1 MNYIK
6 CKRNDD
12 NVVRNETKIVRR
24 AATCDEISL
33 QKTSNVSVVATNA
46 VHTAALSRMM

>member
-12 NVVRNETKIVRR
+12 NVVRGETKIVRR
-24 AATCDEISL
+24 AAMCDEISL
-33 QKTSNVSVVATNA
+33 QKTSNVSVVATDA
-46 VHTAALSRMM
+46 SRIAE